1 MKRCITLLFLLFAVV
16 VQISAQGKEF
26 PVVLECEMQSEILGC
41 TKKYCVYL
49 PQGYSN
55 ENRMFPVLYLLHGL
69 TDTHTAWR
77 DKGNVQDIAT
87 EIIRSGK
94 AQEMI
99 IVMPDAGTAYDGY
112 FNCDGWRYEDF
123 FFQEFIPHIEST
135 YRVVPD
141 RQHRAI
147 AGLSMG
153 GGGTT
158 WYAINHG
165 EMFSAAYAMSA
176 LMGLVENTWIT
187 RDPDARRRVF
197 MESAVANNNITAV
210 ENATKEQL
218 AEIAK
223 VRWFIDVGDDD
234 FLFDNNMEFIKAMRK
249 KVFRTSCECARAGIH
264 GNIGGRHSTLHC
276 PSSVKVLANKMLI
289 FYNICSLQK

>member
-1 MKRCITLLFLLFAVV
+1 MKRCITFFFLLFAVV

-99 IVMPDAGTAYDGY
+99 IVMPDAGTSYDGY

-158 WYAINHG
+158 WYAINHS
-165 EMFSAAYAMSA
+165 EMFSSAYAMSA
-176 LMGLVENTWIT
+176 LMGLVENSWIT

-197 MESAVANNNITAV
+197 MESAVANNNITAI
-210 ENATKEQL
+210 ENATKEQC

-249 KVFRTSCECARAGIH
+249 KRIPYQLRVRE
-264 GNIGGRHSTLHC
+264 GGHTWQYWQEALYIALPFVSE
-276 PSSVKVLANKMLI
+276 
-289 FYNICSLQK
+289 SLGK

>member
-49 PQGYSN
+49 PQGYSD
-55 ENRMFPVLYLLHGL
+55 ENRTFPVLYLLHGL

-165 EMFSAAYAMSA
+165 DMFSAAYAMSA
-176 LMGLVENTWIT
+176 LMGIVENTWIT

-197 MESAVANNNITAV
+197 MESAVANNNITAI
-210 ENATKEQL
+210 ENATKEQCT
-218 AEIAK
+218 EIAK

-234 FLFDNNMEFIKAMRK
+234 FLFDNNMEFIKAMRSK
-249 KVFRTSCECARAGIH
+249 RIPYQLRVRD
-264 GNIGGRHSTLHC
+264 GGHTWQYWQQALYIALPFVSE
-276 PSSVKVLANKMLI
+276 SFGK
-289 FYNICSLQK
+289 

>member
-1 MKRCITLLFLLFAVV
+1 MKRCIALIFLLLAVV
-16 VQISAQGKEF
+16 LQPLAQNNTY
-26 PVVLECEMQSEILGC
+26 PQLLECEMQSGILGC

-49 PQGYSN
+49 PQGYSD
-55 ENRMFPVLYLLHGL
+55 ENRTFPVLYLLHGL

-99 IVMPDAGTAYDGY
+99 IVMPDAGTTYDGY
-112 FNCDGWRYEDF
+112 FNSAEWCYEDF
-123 FFQEFIPHIEST
+123 FFQEFIPHIESA

-158 WYAINHG
+158 WYAINHS
-165 EMFSAAYAMSA
+165 EMFSSAYAMSA
-176 LMGLVENTWIT
+176 LMGLVENSWIT

-197 MESAVANNNITAV
+197 MESAVANNNITAI
-210 ENATKEQL
+210 ENATKEQCVG
-218 AEIAK
+218 IAK

-234 FLFDNNMEFIKAMRK
+234 FLFDNNMEFIKAMRSK
-249 KVFRTSCECARAGIH
+249 RIPYQLRVRE
-264 GNIGGRHSTLHC
+264 GGHTWQYWQEALYIALPFVSE
-276 PSSVKVLANKMLI
+276 I
-289 FYNICSLQK
+289 FGK